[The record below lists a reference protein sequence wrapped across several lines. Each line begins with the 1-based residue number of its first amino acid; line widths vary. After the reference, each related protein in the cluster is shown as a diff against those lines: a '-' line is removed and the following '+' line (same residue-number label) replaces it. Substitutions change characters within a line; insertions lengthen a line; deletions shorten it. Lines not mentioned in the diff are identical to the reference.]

1 MGVRVSRNATWPT
14 TVSICRELG
23 VSAALALVLVRCGA
37 QPRQLIAVAAQP
49 SNGDAIAPTGTLPF
63 TAAGTFNEAPIT
75 QTNLTALW
83 TSSNSSLATI
93 DPNTGLATCVAAGGP
108 VTITA
113 SGAGRGGTLHV
124 LWDAKLFEFSPRH
137 GEMSCGGRH
146 AERHLYWY
154 AKRGL
159 SLSVRSQQLSRWS
172 TSRRRGIR
180 SVRRKWDLQGRCLQ
194 GVHSISST
202 AAFR

>member
-37 QPRQLIAVAAQP
+37 QPRQLIAVAVQP

-93 DPNTGLATCVAAGGP
+93 DPHMGLATCVAAGR
-108 VTITA
+108 
-113 SGAGRGGTLHV
+113 SRYDYSLWGRKRRHPTR
-124 LWDAKLFEFSPRH
+124 LWDAKLFEFAPWH
-137 GEMSCGGRH
+137 WEMSRGGRH
-146 AERHLYWY
+146 AERHLYRN

-180 SVRRKWDLQGRCLQ
+180 SVRPKWDLQGRCLQ